1 MPKSPLDELKSLLR
15 SRWVKPRY
23 AVRALREL
31 EDHLADLEAAARE
44 RGLSP
49 ADAQA
54 VAARD
59 LGDVRV
65 IADQLVQGLQRHTS
79 VGQHPWLVFGA
90 LPLPLFVALRKTVG
104 YFDHLDLRAL
114 VQQPKLPWYVFAQ
127 EGTHN
132 VITLARALADL
143 GLPALLVLGF
153 CALADRSTRGPRFA
167 LLSTALVAT
176 GSLLWRAAHNDFWG
190 AQEASALTA
199 LTCLAFFAWRRWRG
213 RDEALEAEAELVL
226 ENAPPKQLAQ

>member
-90 LPLPLFVALRKTVG
+90 LPLPQVDPIGRG
-104 YFDHLDLRAL
+104 
-114 VQQPKLPWYVFAQ
+114 
-127 EGTHN
+127 N
-132 VITLARALADL
+132 
-143 GLPALLVLGF
+143 
-153 CALADRSTRGPRFA
+153 TRGY
-167 LLSTALVAT
+167 T
-176 GSLLWRAAHNDFWG
+176 
-190 AQEASALTA
+190 ASARVSRHSV
-199 LTCLAFFAWRRWRG
+199 FRVVG
-213 RDEALEAEAELVL
+213 R
-226 ENAPPKQLAQ
+226 P